1 MPRRRSTQMGKV
13 SVPKEIRTEK
23 DVPAFESMLSQGPLT
38 IVLVFADWCGHCTN
52 FKNRMWNEV
61 SAMPNKSVNTA
72 AVHYDMLDKTS
83 LKNAKIEGYPSL
95 LLVGTDK
102 KPADFKDESGSP
114 TNAMPQPQTIEQL
127 KTIVTT
133 PVNQPVRNA
142 NTVAPTVATNTV
154 ANNTAA
160 NNVNIGSLRNNNTV
174 GNNTVANNVNIGS
187 LRNNNLNTASLRN
200 NNTVANNTTG
210 VKNTNSFAPAEP
222 TNLENPPDLE
232 EDIVS
237 ASSNKTVMKGGSES
251 LLSALLRI
259 TGESAHAGILLGA
272 AALAVKKTRKAKRS
286 SKKAKKQS
294 RRR

>member
-1 MPRRRSTQMGKV
+1 MGKV
-13 SVPKEIRTEK
+13 SVPKEIRNEK
-23 DVPAFESMLSQGPLT
+23 DIPQFESMLSQGPLT

-72 AVHYDMLDKTS
+72 SVHYDMVDKTS

-102 KPADFKDESGSP
+102 KPAEFKDESGSP
-114 TNAMPQPQTIEQL
+114 TNAMPQPQTIEEL

-133 PVNQPVRNA
+133 PVNQPVKNA
-142 NTVAPTVATNTV
+142 NTVVANNTVATNTV
-154 ANNTAA
+154 ANNNNAA
-160 NNVNIGSLRNNNTV
+160 SLR
-174 GNNTVANNVNIGS
+174 NTVANNINA
-187 LRNNNLNTASLRN
+187 ASLRN
-200 NNTVANNTTG
+200 TVVNDTNTKTYTPVDS
-210 VKNTNSFAPAEP
+210 K
-222 TNLENPPDLE
+222 NLESPPDME

-237 ASSNKTVMKGGSES
+237 EVSNKTVMKGGSET

-272 AALAVKKTRKAKRS
+272 AAIANKRTRKAKRAS
-286 SKKAKKQS
+286 KSKKAKKAT